1 MAEFKPNTSPIIYW
15 GLAYGLAAGFLLLIM
30 SLLSRYITFVWP
42 FVFMAGLVWG
52 GYRNYRKQ
60 KTALG
65 IAPASSPLQEFRQ
78 AVQDIASV
86 SQEVFN
92 QDEPQA
98 ESLDQA
104 PQQEVS
110 PEVEEQ
116 LAPPTEEVI
125 VEENPPAPPYP
136 PQNTPTP

>member
-15 GLAYGLAAGFLLLIM
+15 GLAYGLAAGFLLLIV

-60 KTALG
+60 KQALG
-65 IAPASSPLQEFRQ
+65 IAPAGSPLQEFRQ
-78 AVQDIASV
+78 AAADIASV

-98 ESLDQA
+98 ASIK
-104 PQQEVS
+104 
-110 PEVEEQ
+110 EELQ
-116 LAPPTEEVI
+116 PIINPTEEVI

-136 PQNTPTP
+136 PQNTLTP